1 VGTAAAIPALIAL
14 RACPGAGIALAAAL
28 AAGVTVRIPFSVL
41 VKLGQDY
48 LPSRP
53 GTAAGVTLGLTV
65 SAGGLAAPG
74 FGTVAAAHGT
84 PAVFMLLCLLP
95 IPAVALSLLLPEPGR
110 EITAVRLTDRR
121 RSYVRLASGAHPGNR
136 RERDW

>member
-53 GTAAGVTLGLTV
+53 GTAAGVTLGLAV
-65 SAGGLAAPG
+65 SAGGLAAPV
-74 FGTVAAAHGT
+74 FGAVAAAHGT
-84 PAVFMLLCLLP
+84 PAVFTLRCLLP
-95 IPAVALSLLLPEPGR
+95 IPAVALSWLLPEPGR

-121 RSYVRLASGAHPGNR
+121 RSYARLASGAHPGNR
-136 RERDW
+136 RGRDR